1 MQVHLWAVLGVGV
14 EQAEQSSRPEQ
25 RRHSSS
31 FTRPGIRGEEKK
43 FALDLGRR
51 GRSRGG
57 GGAGEDE
64 EAIVNIL
71 KEARYFDTWNFWD

>member
-1 MQVHLWAVLGVGV
+1 MGVGV

-51 GRSRGG
+51 GGVERV
-57 GGAGEDE
+57 E
-64 EAIVNIL
+64 EQ
-71 KEARYFDTWNFWD
+71 ERMRRQ